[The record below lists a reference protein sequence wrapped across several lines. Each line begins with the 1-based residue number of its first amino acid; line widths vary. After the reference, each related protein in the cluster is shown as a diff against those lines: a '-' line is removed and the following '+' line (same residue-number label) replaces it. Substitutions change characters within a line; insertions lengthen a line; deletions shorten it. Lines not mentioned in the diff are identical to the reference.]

1 MLGVKGYSFPAV
13 SKLRRRLNA
22 DSEQITAAFIQGK
35 VVPGLMVLDQL
46 SNSIDQH
53 LC

>member
-1 MLGVKGYSFPAV
+1 MLGVKGYGVPAV
-13 SKLRRRLNA
+13 SKLRRWRNA
-22 DSEQITAAFIQGK
+22 DSLQITVAFIQSE